1 MKNRLFFATL
11 LIVSLVI
18 AVLPSSQ
25 LIAQRVIDLSLV
37 EPHLKVLGDDNGD
50 NAGFS
55 LAQGHIDG
63 DNYYDLI
70 IGAYKADPS
79 GRTDAGEV
87 YIIYGKEYVSE
98 PWDLSTTAADIV
110 IYGESAYDQCGYAVA
125 CGDINEDS
133 YDDIIIGAPM
143 ANSGKGKVYV
153 IFGSDTPSSTY
164 DLSTTPANITIDGE
178 GAGDHLGHALASK
191 VDFNGDGYHDIIIGA
206 PYADPI
212 PPPLGPQFIAE
223 RTDAGTVYI
232 IFGSFT
238 PPSTIDLSTTDA
250 DITIMGENINDNCG
264 WSVGSGQIKQM
275 RGDILIGAPYADPG
289 GRVDAGK
296 VYVIY
301 GTDSPASIIDL
312 QSDADTTISGA
323 AAGDNLGWAVE
334 IGDANGD
341 SYGELL
347 MGAPCADPS
356 ARSYAGTVYVVF
368 GSSISLPSSIDF
380 SITDADVEIYGASAG
395 DKLGYAISG
404 TEVNLD
410 GFGDGIFGAPFA
422 SPGGRTS
429 AGEVYVIF
437 GRDTMPATVDL
448 ASDSANLTVL
458 GEVADYQIGS
468 SVLGM
473 DFDGNELGDVFIGA
487 PLASPS
493 GRTCAGEVYGI
504 RGWIDVAFGHGPGGS
519 SWVKDAIIPTYEITS
534 FKSFGAANT
543 NGEVSIAKGDVDGD
557 HSPEIVVGQRGSNST
572 VKVFDEDGTM
582 LWNFRAFGAGNP
594 SGKVNVG
601 LADVDLDGTME
612 IVCGHGPQGSSMVRV
627 FTFNDTS
634 PIWSFK
640 AFGATNT
647 KGEVRV
653 EGGHTDPLSAVGQI
667 VVGQGHGGNSWV
679 KVFDYNNPSAVA
691 SIKAFGATNASG
703 GVDVSVGDVDMD
715 EADEIIVGQG
725 GPGAG
730 ELPAGSW
737 VKAFEENGSLVWNLK
752 AFGAKNADGHVT
764 VSCYLYALFVGQC
777 PSATSGS
784 FAKVFLYPDKTAME
798 TYKIF
803 GSANA
808 QGGIDVAI
816 DRKKVAP
823 LP

>member
-1 MKNRLFFATL
+1 MKNRLFFTTL
-11 LIVSLVI
+11 LIFSLVI

-25 LIAQRVIDLSLV
+25 LLAQRVIDLSLV
-37 EPHLKVLGDDNGD
+37 EPHFKILGDDNGD

-55 LAQGHIDG
+55 LAEGHIDG
-63 DNYYDLI
+63 DNFFDLI

-87 YIIYGKEYVSE
+87 YVFFGEE
-98 PWDLSTTAADIV
+98 GPPATWDLSTTPPDMV
-110 IYGESAYDQCGYAVA
+110 IYGESAGDQCGYAVA
-125 CGDINEDS
+125 CGDINSDM

-143 ANSGKGKVYV
+143 ADSGKGKVYV
-153 IFGSDTPSSTY
+153 IFGSAIPPSTY
-164 DLSTTPANITIDGE
+164 DLKTTPANITIDGK
-178 GAGDHLGHALASK
+178 GAGDNLGHALAS
-191 VDFNGDGYHDIIIGA
+191 VDFNGNGYNDIIIGA
-206 PYADPI
+206 PYGDPT
-212 PPPLGPQFIAE
+212 PPPPASALV

-232 IFGSFT
+232 IFGSYT

-250 DITIMGENINDNCG
+250 DITILGENINDNCG

-289 GRVDAGK
+289 GRADAGR

-301 GTDSPASIIDL
+301 GTASSGSIIDL
-312 QSDADTTISGA
+312 QSDADTIISGA

-356 ARSYAGTVYVVF
+356 ARSDAGTVYVVF

-380 SITDADVEIYGASAG
+380 STTAADVEIYGAIAG

-404 TEVNLD
+404 ADVNLD
-410 GFGDGIFGAPFA
+410 GFGDGIFGAPYA

-437 GRDTMPATVDL
+437 GRDTLPATVDL
-448 ASDSANLTVL
+448 ANDSANLTVL
-458 GEVADYQIGS
+458 GEVAYYQMGS

-473 DFDGNELGDVFIGA
+473 DFDGNESGDVFIGA

-493 GRTCAGEVYGI
+493 GRSGAGEVYGI

-519 SWVKDAIIPTYEITS
+519 SWVKDSIIPTYEITS
-534 FKSFGAANT
+534 FKAFGAANT
-543 NGEVSIAKGDVDGD
+543 SGEVSVAKGDVDGD
-557 HSPEIVVGQRGSNST
+557 RSPEIVVGMRGCNSI
-572 VKVFDEDGTM
+572 VKVFDEDGTF
-582 LWNFRAFGAGNP
+582 LWKFQAFGIGNP

-601 LADVDLDGTME
+601 LADVDLDGKME
-612 IVCGHGPQGSSMVRV
+612 IVCGHGPEGSSMVRV
-627 FTFNDTS
+627 FTFDDTT
-634 PIWSFK
+634 PTWSFK

-653 EGGHTDPLSAVGQI
+653 EGGHTNPLSAMGQI
-667 VVGQGHGGNSWV
+667 VVGQGHGGSSWV
-679 KVFDYNNPSAVA
+679 KVFDYKNPSAVA
-691 SIKAFGATNASG
+691 TIKAFGATNQSG
-703 GVDVSVGDVDMD
+703 GVDVSVGDVDED
-715 EADEIIVGQG
+715 GADEIIVGQG

-737 VKAFEENGSLVWNLK
+737 VKVFKENGTPVWNFK

-764 VSCYLYALFVGQC
+764 VSCSMFAIVVGQC

-784 FAKVFLYPDKTAME
+784 FAKVFIYPTSSAVE

-803 GSANA
+803 GAANA

-816 DRKKVAP
+816 ERKKMAP
-823 LP
+823 RP